1 MKILILIFTIFLS
14 NLCFAKTIEFENYKV
29 VNLGYISISKNME
42 IQAGKYK
49 KISEAYQKE
58 IGKRFGYEISS
69 DRTVFQQKGLNDFEK
84 SGFSSYARVI
94 VETDISN
101 YGDYEKLTTHYTATQ
116 NELKLL
122 DRELKK
128 EMQSIFS
135 GTGLKLISWQG
146 ISITK
151 INGRTALKVSYIRQ
165 LNNNPYVWVD
175 MYQFQNNDRLHRL
188 TLSYR
193 LSDEKIWKP
202 LFSQVSKSFI
212 ITNVR

>member
-49 KISEAYQKE
+49 QISEAYQKE

-69 DRTVFQQKGLNDFEK
+69 DRVVFQQKRLNNLEK
-84 SGFSSYARVI
+84 KGFSSYARVI
-94 VETDISN
+94 LETDIGN
-101 YGDYEKLTTHYTATQ
+101 YGDYKKLTTHYTATQ
-116 NELKLL
+116 KELKQWN
-122 DRELKK
+122 EIQA
-128 EMQSIFS
+128 EMQLFFPQV
-135 GTGLKLISWQG
+135 GLKLISWQG
-146 ISITK
+146 TSIEK

-202 LFSQVSKSFI
+202 LFSQVSKSFF